1 MCIKIVLNNDIKQN
15 AYSRDPFSKRND
27 ETIQEMTALYSDL
40 PLLFQSSRQQHTVVG
55 CARAARRQPERA
67 AAERT
72 MRILS
77 STNTKRDEN
86 RSKKRND
93 LQSQQAHIPFALH
106 RPAAARRDGRHAP
119 GGTSAHRALARNT
132 SAHTTVLVN

>member
-15 AYSRDPFSKRND
+15 AYSRGPFSKRND

-106 RPAAARRDGRHAP
+106 RPDQPDATAVMHQAEPAPIALSHATQARTPLCG
-119 GGTSAHRALARNT
+119 
-132 SAHTTVLVN
+132 